1 MVIDITATN
10 AGINFAPTT
19 TLEEIAQNVRMIITT
34 AKGSVPLD
42 REFGIDAKAV
52 DRPIAVAQAM
62 LSSEIASAV
71 SRYEPRARVTKVAY
85 QGREQDGRLEPTVR
99 IEVVEDGL

>member
-10 AGINFAPTT
+10 AGINLAPAT

-34 AKGSVPLD
+34 AKGTVPLD
-42 REFGIDAKAV
+42 REFGIDGRALDK
-52 DRPIAVAQAM
+52 PIAVAQAM

-71 SRYEPRARVTKVAY
+71 SRFEPRARVTKVTY
-85 QGREQDGRLEPTVR
+85 TGKEQDGQLEPTVR
-99 IEVVEDGL
+99 IEVV